1 MVKIALIIA
10 TPLELIMFLD
20 NLTIKT
26 TLEEFTRKLYELIT
40 LILNDNDLMSMPL
53 EEDCVNYILNR
64 VKVYDSTMLTFGEYD
79 QMLAKGI
86 IRIQESIFKKAME
99 LKSDSWRLI
108 EVISINQNSV
118 ELNLHYDKL

>member
-64 VKVYDSTMLTFGEYD
+64 VKVYDNTLLTFGEYD

-99 LKSDSWRLI
+99 LKSDRWRLI
-108 EVISINQNSV
+108 EVVSINKNSV

>member
-53 EEDCVNYILNR
+53 EEDCINYILNR
-64 VKVYDSTMLTFGEYD
+64 VKVYDNTLLTFGEYD

-99 LKSDSWRLI
+99 LKSDRWRLI
-108 EVISINQNSV
+108 EVVSINKNSV